1 MGKETLKLRIKH
13 YANIDDKGK
22 LTLSNPDAFKG
33 ELKKLSGKRV
43 YVIVDEEKPTRSNNQ
58 NKYYWSVVVG
68 TLSNELGYTPEE
80 MHEVLKAKFSPKD
93 IKQIGAE
100 QVVIPKITTRQK
112 TDEFETYL
120 ESIRRFA
127 LLELNIK
134 IALPNEI
141 EVSDD

>member
-1 MGKETLKLRIKH
+1 MKIKH

-22 LTLSNPDAFKG
+22 LNLSNPDSFKG

-43 YVIVDEEKPTRSNNQ
+43 YVTVDEEKPTRSNNQ
-58 NKYYWSVVVG
+58 NRYYWSVIVQ
-68 TLSNELGYTPEE
+68 TLANEIGYTPDE
-80 MHEVLKAKFSPKD
+80 MHEVLKAKFSQKD

-100 QVVIPKITTRQK
+100 QVVIPKSTTRQK

-127 LLELNIK
+127 LLELQIK
-134 IALPNEI
+134 LPLPNEV
-141 EVSDD
+141 EVEE